1 MSMRSWLWSAAVGAV
16 LVGVGPVRSQVGRI
30 KPTASPQV
38 EVVQGKGSFAK
49 KLAAAQIPAPGKGW
63 KLTLDREKRLQVMIP
78 DKWKVDQAPEN
89 ELSLMAVPPG
99 SEKQAKAAFIA
110 YVRPPADDE
119 PVEVDE
125 DLATTYVYNEAAKP
139 EFKKVDFT
147 PTDSGLVIL
156 RDQRYALA
164 GGTMKENLS
173 KKKGSAQIRKVELLF
188 FSEDRVTS
196 IQFMAAANEFEKY
209 EDEVARIFASCQNI
223 NLKPAQ

>member
-1 MSMRSWLWSAAVGAV
+1 MSMRSRLWPVTLVVV
-16 LVGVGPVRSQVGRI
+16 LAGVGPVWSQAGAN
-30 KPTASPQV
+30 KPTAAAQV
-38 EVVQGKGSFAK
+38 EVVQGKGSFAR
-49 KLAAAQIPAPGKGW
+49 KLAAAQIPAGKGW
-63 KLTLDREKRLQVMIP
+63 KLTMDREKRLQIMIP
-78 DKWKVDQAPEN
+78 DKWKVDPAPEN
-89 ELSLMAVPPG
+89 ELSLMALPPG

-110 YVRPPADDE
+110 YVRSPADDE

-125 DLATTYVYNEAAKP
+125 ELATTYVYTEAAKP

-196 IQFMAAANEFEKY
+196 IQFMSAANEFEKY

-223 NLKPAQ
+223 NLRPAQ

>member
-1 MSMRSWLWSAAVGAV
+1 MSMRSGLWLVMLGAAV
-16 LVGVGPVRSQVGRI
+16 VGTAPVWSQVAGG
-30 KPTASPQV
+30 KPAATPPV
-38 EVVQGKGSFAK
+38 EVVQGKGSFAR
-49 KLAAAQIPAPGKGW
+49 KLAAAQIPAGKGW

-78 DKWKVDQAPEN
+78 DKWKVDLAPEN
-89 ELSLMAVPPG
+89 ELSLMALPPG

-125 DLATTYVYNEAAKP
+125 DLATTYVYQEAAKP